1 MQLAAH
7 TPHPLT
13 PCSCTCTM
21 QSVHLDASHPSPPRS
36 LRSGA
41 VPGDLIP
48 AVDLLAL
55 LEGRLASGLRSRS
68 LSLSW
73 HDVRTRSVEMLQGLQ
88 AAEVGDGGTV
98 AFPGR
103 LRPERLCAELG
114 ALAAGWH
121 VVADDADVVV
131 VDDASHAG
139 PVPTG
144 LIVVIDGPAAGQ
156 SIGLDRFAARGV
168 AWAASHGVS
177 PRPVP
182 LIAARGIRTGDHV
195 LARAACDRFVA
206 RSVLVA
212 AAVAGTDL
220 YVGETGADAVPELD
234 RTGADVLASGADEV
248 ERIAAFAAGQRATA
262 ARTLRRVGRGP
273 LGGRLRLVLV
283 DRLPSAEACATLGR
297 LGVAVATA
305 G

>member
-1 MQLAAH
+1 V
-7 TPHPLT
+7 TG
-13 PCSCTCTM
+13 
-21 QSVHLDASHPSPPRS
+21 SP
-36 LRSGA
+36 
-41 VPGDLIP
+41 IP
-48 AVDLLAL
+48 ADALLAL
-55 LEGRLASGLRSRS
+55 LDGRRASGLRSRS

-73 HDVRTRSVEMLQGLQ
+73 HDVRTRSVEMLQGLH
-88 AAEVGDGGTV
+88 AAEIATTATV
-98 AFPGR
+98 SFPGR

-114 ALAAGWH
+114 ARAGGYRI
-121 VVADDADVVV
+121 VAGDADVIV
-131 VDDASHAG
+131 VDDGWDAG
-139 PVPTG
+139 AAPAG
-144 LIVVIDGPAAGQ
+144 LVVVIDGTSNGP

-168 AWAASHGVS
+168 AWAASHAVS
-177 PRPVP
+177 PQPVA
-182 LIAARGIRTGDHV
+182 LGAVAGIRTGDHV
-195 LARAACDRFVA
+195 LIRAACESAAV

-234 RTGADVLASGADEV
+234 RTGADVLATDADDV

-262 ARTLRRVGRGP
+262 ARTLRRMGRGP

-283 DRLPSAEACATLGR
+283 DRMPTEAACATLGR

>member
-1 MQLAAH
+1 M
-7 TPHPLT
+7 T
-13 PCSCTCTM
+13 
-21 QSVHLDASHPSPPRS
+21 
-36 LRSGA
+36 
-41 VPGDLIP
+41 GDPIP

-55 LEGRLASGLRSRS
+55 LEGRRASGMRSRS

-73 HDVRTRSVEMLQGLQ
+73 HDVRTRSVEMLQALQ
-88 AAEVGDGGTV
+88 AADVGDGATI

-114 ALAAGWH
+114 ALAGGCR

-131 VDDASHAG
+131 VDDAWDAG
-139 PVPTG
+139 PAPTG
-144 LIVVIDGPAAGQ
+144 LIVVIDGAAAGQ
-156 SIGLDRFAARGV
+156 SIALDRFAARGV
-168 AWAASHGVS
+168 AWAASHAVS

-182 LIAARGIRTGDHV
+182 LLAAGGIRTGDHV
-195 LARAACDRFVA
+195 LVRAACDRSVV

-234 RTGADVLASGADEV
+234 RTGADILASDAGDV

-283 DRLPSAEACATLGR
+283 DRLPTAAACATLDR